1 MIKEKDFKIAL
12 DQVIKDDDD
21 VIVLYSGIYS
31 FINNLN
37 FDTKST
43 VKLPERIL
51 KLIEEKVGKKRT
63 LFLPSFTG
71 KFYNKFGFYDIKKYR

>member
-63 LFLPSFTG
+63 LFLFIG
-71 KFYNKFGFYDIKKYR
+71 RF

>member
-63 LFLPSFTG
+63 LFLPS
-71 KFYNKFGFYDIKKYR
+71 KVNDIILKYIITLYRIL